1 MGSHLLGIPC
11 LSIKS
16 AAATAA
22 AAAAAKAA
30 AGCSRRELFA
40 THGLLSALRHAPLLS
55 GLITRCSHCNSIF
68 DAVQPRLRQQRKQQ
82 QHSMSFS
89 ASYCSHRFDM
99 LLHDAT
105 CFVSTMVLL
114 SACCCHMKGNTM
126 LMLRRG
132 SE

>member
-1 MGSHLLGIPC
+1 VLAILEGAKRIAPC
-11 LSIKS
+11 TSVEWILYILQPPQQHSRRR
-16 AAATAA
+16 AATAEVA
-22 AAAAAKAA
+22 
-30 AGCSRRELFA
+30 
-40 THGLLSALRHAPLLS
+40 
-55 GLITRCSHCNSIF
+55 
-68 DAVQPRLRQQRKQQ
+68 D
-82 QHSMSFS
+82 FS